1 MRLGKSCDFDQ
12 CIRTEFRIV
21 SRVMRGHDLY
31 EGIRAVIVDKDQAP
45 RWQPAT
51 LEAVDPREVEQHFE
65 PVENELAAAMREID
79 DRVRTLEPVQ
89 AGEREAQ
96 GPRWAHWLLVF
107 LRVMAGLSLLKG
119 LYHWASGLRHRRA
132 AAWRAS
138 TSYPAP
144 YQVATAFFGVID
156 LVAAVGLW
164 LAAPWGAVIWLTSVI
179 SMVAV
184 ELLFPQ
190 VFGGNMV
197 VVGVE
202 VVLLATY
209 IVLAILA
216 AREQPN

>member
-1 MRLGKSCDFDQ
+1 MRD
-12 CIRTEFRIV
+12 
-21 SRVMRGHDLY
+21 
-31 EGIRAVIVDKDQAP
+31 
-45 RWQPAT
+45 
-51 LEAVDPREVEQHFE
+51 
-65 PVENELAAAMREID
+65 ID

-119 LYHWASGLRHRRA
+119 LFHWGVVCGIGGPPHGGFE
-132 AAWRAS
+132 
-138 TSYPAP
+138 TYPAP

-179 SMVAV
+179 SMAAV

-190 VFGGNMV
+190 VFGGSII

-202 VVLLATY
+202 LVLLVTY